1 MAFDIG
7 SAVAKIKA
15 DTTNFQQGIKGV
27 SKTTNAFSSMMG
39 KLGGIIAT
47 TFAVSKIINFGKQA
61 SQQAMNLEKAM
72 ISLEII
78 SGKFG
83 VSAKD
88 AQRAARE
95 LGTELRIG
103 VGASAESLQN
113 LLKSGLNLDQAKDL
127 MKRFTNE
134 AITGKSANIDLAT
147 AVQNLSFAYA
157 TNNSALGNMSGVSE
171 NWSDIVD
178 KGIGVMEAWNGKA
191 NEKAGI
197 TEELVEQIVAYE
209 EQLKSQG
216 ETLEKGNEE
225 QAKYI
230 GLLQLTNLT
239 QGSAAAFTGSLID
252 KQAILGQKMISLK
265 EIVGDALNPILKVL
279 TDRKIELI
287 DKIINT
293 ITSVGDL
300 TDVFIKYYDKIIV
313 VATFLAVTFTP
324 AIVMLGIQSLK
335 TAVIGMA
342 TLILKTAAFIV
353 EGWKAIAMLIVKII
367 KLGIATAAF
376 ILHTTITIA
385 QTVAQIALTAATWLF
400 NVAMAVLTSPIFL
413 VVAAIVALIAIGF
426 LLIKNWDKVKAFGKS
441 MLDKLIQWW
450 EGFVEKLKDVGGKI
464 LSAIMHPFE
473 EAKRKIEAV
482 VNWIKDRLDWTKRQ
496 SPSVIDII
504 ERGVGLANKAYGRLE
519 PGIAPIDTGQLA
531 TVGTGGGGISVN
543 VDLAGAYIGDDDI
556 GERIGD
562 SIVKKLQKNVRF

>member
-342 TLILKTAAFIV
+342 TLILKTAAFII
-353 EGWKAIAMLIVKII
+353 EGWKAIGMLVIKII

-450 EGFVEKLKDVGGKI
+450 EGFVGKLRDVGGKI

-504 ERGVGLANKAYGRLE
+504 ERGVGLANKAYDRLE

>member
-450 EGFVEKLKDVGGKI
+450 EGFVGKLRDVGGKI

-504 ERGVGLANKAYGRLE
+504 ERGVGLANKAYDRLE

-531 TVGTGGGGISVN
+531 TVGIGGGGISVN

>member
-342 TLILKTAAFIV
+342 TLILKTAAFII
-353 EGWKAIAMLIVKII
+353 EGWKAIGMLVIKII

-504 ERGVGLANKAYGRLE
+504 ERGVGLANKAYDRLE